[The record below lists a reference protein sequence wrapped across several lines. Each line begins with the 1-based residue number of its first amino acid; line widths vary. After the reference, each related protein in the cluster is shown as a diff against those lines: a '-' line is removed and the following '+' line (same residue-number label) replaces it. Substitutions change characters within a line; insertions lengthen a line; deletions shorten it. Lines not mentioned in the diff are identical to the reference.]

1 MKNLL
6 NVKATDIIIALSFFA
21 LSVAVVLLV
30 KSTKYDSAVAVAAIM
45 VSIIIPFATKNL
57 ELEKH
62 HKQFLYEKKYNAYV
76 KYLNIFDDYWNK
88 SQEVLLELNEF
99 NQKKEQTREEFEE
112 HKLKLLESYKEFVK
126 IKNYLSMPGLEILI
140 FINQEIADK
149 INEIVSLEEKE
160 SLIIKTDAE
169 LKENSKK
176 IEKYIKVLSELAKL
190 LSDDLGI
197 KEKK

>member
-1 MKNLL
+1 MDKNQLILEIVKTVSPYIVAIISILSSLL
-6 NVKATDIIIALSFFA
+6 IPHV
-21 LSVAVVLLV
+21 
-30 KSTKYDSAVAVAAIM
+30 TKKI
-45 VSIIIPFATKNL
+45 

-112 HKLKLLESYKEFVK
+112 HKLKLLESYKKFAK

-149 INEIVSLEEKE
+149 INEIVSLEETE
-160 SLIIKTDAE
+160 ALIIKTDVE

-190 LSDDLGI
+190 LSEDLGI
-197 KEKK
+197 KENK

>member
-1 MKNLL
+1 MDQNQLILEIVKTVSPYIVAIISVLSSLL
-6 NVKATDIIIALSFFA
+6 
-21 LSVAVVLLV
+21 
-30 KSTKYDSAVAVAAIM
+30 
-45 VSIIIPFATKNL
+45 IPHVTKNI

-140 FINQEIADK
+140 FINQEIANK
-149 INEIVSLEEKE
+149 INEIVSLEETE
-160 SLIIKTDAE
+160 ALIIKTDVE

-197 KEKK
+197 KENE